1 MTATVTPAS
10 LKRMLHDG
18 QELDL
23 LDVREKGSFA
33 QGHLLFSTS
42 LPLSRLE
49 LDIRQL
55 VPRYGTRI
63 FLCGDADGLAERAA
77 GMLTRLPDAASVIGC
92 NRNTLIYQLFINSIL
107 RA

>member
-1 MTATVTPAS
+1 
-10 LKRMLHDG
+10 MLHDG
-18 QELDL
+18 QEPAL
-23 LDVREKGSFA
+23 LDVREEESFA

-63 FLCGDADGLAERAA
+63 VLCDDAGCLAERAGGLQA
-77 GMLTRLPDAASVIGC
+77 VPYAFMVEPP
-92 NRNTLIYQLFINSIL
+92 Y
-107 RA
+107 